1 MTGEEDRSVITQ
13 PEAVPLIHVP
23 ILEPSVTSQKVR
35 NTDTFR
41 GAHAPAWDV
50 SCDTLSSAGL
60 IIGAPSFEHGDQAL
74 LSLAGQTERKE
85 DQHRQPYN
93 AFQIPGSK

>member
-23 ILEPSVTSQKVR
+23 ILEPSEASQKVR

-41 GAHAPAWDV
+41 GAHAPGCRV
-50 SCDTLSSAGL
+50 SCDMLSSAGL
-60 IIGAPSFEHGDQAL
+60 FIGARPSEREGEQAL
-74 LSLAGQTERKE
+74 LSMAGQVERKE
-85 DQHRQPYN
+85 GQ
-93 AFQIPGSK
+93 